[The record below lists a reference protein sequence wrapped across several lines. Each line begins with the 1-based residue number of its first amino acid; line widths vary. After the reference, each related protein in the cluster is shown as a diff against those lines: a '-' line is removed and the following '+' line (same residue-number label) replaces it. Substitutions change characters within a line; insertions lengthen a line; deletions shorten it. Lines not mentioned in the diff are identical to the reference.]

1 VRRRLIFLKL
11 RRRVLIETRKS
22 KNDEKYTVCK
32 EAPRVKIMNMLKA
45 TEKVMVIFR
54 TLALQC
60 KMYAKEGSQI
70 SKLIII
76 QIEEIKR
83 KVGFHSPA
91 SLRFIGP
98 GDQNVNL
105 IQRGVITNI

>member
-1 VRRRLIFLKL
+1 
-11 RRRVLIETRKS
+11 
-22 KNDEKYTVCK
+22 
-32 EAPRVKIMNMLKA
+32 MNMLKA
-45 TEKVMVIFR
+45 TEKVMKISR

-60 KMYAKEGSQI
+60 NMYAKEGSRI

-83 KVGFHSPA
+83 KVGFRSPA

-105 IQRGVITNI
+105 IQRGVITYI